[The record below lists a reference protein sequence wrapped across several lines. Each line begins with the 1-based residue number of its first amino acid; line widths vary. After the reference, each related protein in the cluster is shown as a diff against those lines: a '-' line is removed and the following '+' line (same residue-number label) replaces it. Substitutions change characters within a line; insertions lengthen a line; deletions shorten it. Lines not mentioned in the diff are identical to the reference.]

1 MYQWEKGI
9 SLSFFQN
16 EQGECVGGDKV
27 VLDKVRSYGFDCVE
41 LSFSH
46 DDYFKKYRFTEGD
59 NAEQLFQYCESIGLK
74 IWSIHLP
81 FSDVWDL
88 SCDDAQKALQD
99 DVKLLEA
106 AGRANISVAVI
117 HPSFEPIAE
126 EARNKRLSNA
136 KKNLK
141 ILNQVAKEN
150 GIVLALE
157 NLPRTCLGNTSEEML
172 SLLNET

>member
-88 SCDDAQKALQD
+88 SCDDAQKAL
-99 DVKLLEA
+99 
-106 AGRANISVAVI
+106 
-117 HPSFEPIAE
+117 HH
-126 EARNKRLSNA
+126 
-136 KKNLK
+136 
-141 ILNQVAKEN
+141 
-150 GIVLALE
+150 
-157 NLPRTCLGNTSEEML
+157 TSEDEYK
-172 SLLNET
+172 SKKDVTKGQKGFVRVWSSRYKTLLCPAFL

>member
-1 MYQWEKGI
+1 M
-9 SLSFFQN
+9 
-16 EQGECVGGDKV
+16 
-27 VLDKVRSYGFDCVE
+27 
-41 LSFSH
+41 
-46 DDYFKKYRFTEGD
+46 
-59 NAEQLFQYCESIGLK
+59 
-74 IWSIHLP
+74 
-81 FSDVWDL
+81 
-88 SCDDAQKALQD
+88 
-99 DVKLLEA
+99 KLLEA

-172 SLLNET
+172 SLLNETGAAFIFDTNHSLSEDNVSFLQNMIQHGYCPVSLWSDWCGARESASASGNANLYAGVPRIDTCYVDRTVYV

>member
-88 SCDDAQKALQD
+88 SCDDQNHQTNKMEERIWNFSIRQSTFLKFCFKYNFAVGSSIYLKRVAL
-99 DVKLLEA
+99 
-106 AGRANISVAVI
+106 
-117 HPSFEPIAE
+117 
-126 EARNKRLSNA
+126 
-136 KKNLK
+136 
-141 ILNQVAKEN
+141 
-150 GIVLALE
+150 
-157 NLPRTCLGNTSEEML
+157 TNTQGTTNFFWYNNRSEERRVGKECR
-172 SLLNET
+172 SRWSPYH

>member
-81 FSDVWDL
+81 FSDCWRQQVGRIFRWL
-88 SCDDAQKALQD
+88 SFIQALSQLRKKREISGFPMQK
-99 DVKLLEA
+99 
-106 AGRANISVAVI
+106 RI
-117 HPSFEPIAE
+117 
-126 EARNKRLSNA
+126 
-136 KKNLK
+136 
-141 ILNQVAKEN
+141 
-150 GIVLALE
+150 
-157 NLPRTCLGNTSEEML
+157 
-172 SLLNET
+172 

>member
-106 AGRANISVAVI
+106 CRCPDTG
-117 HPSFEPIAE
+117 
-126 EARNKRLSNA
+126 
-136 KKNLK
+136 
-141 ILNQVAKEN
+141 
-150 GIVLALE
+150 
-157 NLPRTCLGNTSEEML
+157 
-172 SLLNET
+172 

>member
-1 MYQWEKGI
+1 MYSFIHFQMYGI
-9 SLSFFQN
+9 
-16 EQGECVGGDKV
+16 CHVI
-27 VLDKVRSYGFDCVE
+27 E
-41 LSFSH
+41 L
-46 DDYFKKYRFTEGD
+46 K
-59 NAEQLFQYCESIGLK
+59 
-74 IWSIHLP
+74 
-81 FSDVWDL
+81 
-88 SCDDAQKALQD
+88 KALQD

-172 SLLNET
+172 SLLNETGAAFIFDHQHSRQRIMSAFYKI